1 MAVITVSR
9 QVAAHG
15 DEVAAEL
22 AKLLNYKFVTR
33 KDIEKRIVELG
44 FPESKMPKYDERK
57 PGFFASLAKNR
68 DEYFNYAQYA
78 ILEAAQQ
85 KNVII
90 IGRGAFAVLQGSSK

>member
-33 KDIEKRIVELG
+33 KDIENRIVELG
-44 FPESKMPKYDERK
+44 FPDITYVYYNIQMLVVQEK
-57 PGFFASLAKNR
+57 L
-68 DEYFNYAQYA
+68 
-78 ILEAAQQ
+78 
-85 KNVII
+85 
-90 IGRGAFAVLQGSSK
+90 